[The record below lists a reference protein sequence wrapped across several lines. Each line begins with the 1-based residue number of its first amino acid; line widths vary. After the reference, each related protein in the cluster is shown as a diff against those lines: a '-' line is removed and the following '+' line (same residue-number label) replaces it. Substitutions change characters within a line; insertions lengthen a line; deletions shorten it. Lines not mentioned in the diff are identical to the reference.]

1 MRTRKVPEAQYKKCA
16 ALLHTL
22 LLYYIHTVLLL
33 YYTPAMGKREASCA
47 ACRWSVVAV
56 TRPLNLDC
64 RCTCS
69 RILARKY
76 STTAVI
82 SALRVL

>member
-1 MRTRKVPEAQYKKCA
+1 
-16 ALLHTL
+16 
-22 LLYYIHTVLLL
+22 
-33 YYTPAMGKREASCA
+33 
-47 ACRWSVVAV
+47 
-56 TRPLNLDC
+56 LNLDC